1 MIISLIGMSGS
12 GKTYWSKKLAQNGFT
27 RICVDDLIENKLF
40 SDLSKMG
47 YQGIAGVAKWMGQPY
62 EPKFKENQSYYLKAE
77 KQIMQKILLQIK
89 SSSFGHRVAKTI
101 VIDTTGSVIYLGS
114 VISLALKKYTTV
126 VYLKISKSE
135 QVEMFKQYLKDP
147 KPVIWGDSFKKSKGE
162 SNQAVLEKCY
172 PKLLQRRAEL
182 YQKYAD
188 LTLDVQILNKHDFS
202 INDFLKAI
210 KTKI

>member
-27 RICVDDLIENKLF
+27 RICVDDLIEKKIFPELK
-40 SDLSKMG
+40 SVGPTGIKKM
-47 YQGIAGVAKWMGQPY
+47 AKWMGQPY

-77 KQIMQKILLQIK
+77 KQIMQKILSQIK
-89 SSSFGHRVAKTI
+89 SNSFGYRVAKNI

-114 VISLALKKYTTV
+114 VIGLALKKYTTV

-147 KPVIWGDSFKKSKGE
+147 KPVIWGDSFRKSKGE
-162 SNQAVLEKCY
+162 SNQAALKKCY
-172 PKLLQRRAEL
+172 PKLLRRRVEL
-182 YQKYAD
+182 YEKYAD

>member
-40 SDLSKMG
+40 SNLLKMG

-77 KQIMQKILLQIK
+77 KQIMQKILSQIK
-89 SSSFGHRVAKTI
+89 SNSFGYRVAKNI

-114 VISLALKKYTTV
+114 GIGLALKKYTTV
-126 VYLKISKSE
+126 VYLKIAKSE
-135 QVEMFKQYLKDP
+135 QDEMFKQYLKDP
-147 KPVIWGDSFKKSKGE
+147 KPVIWGASCRKSKGE
-162 SNQAVLEKCY
+162 RNEAA
-172 PKLLQRRAEL
+172 R
-182 YQKYAD
+182 
-188 LTLDVQILNKHDFS
+188 NM
-202 INDFLKAI
+202 
-210 KTKI
+210 